1 MKSNVVVVSES
12 FARTYFP
19 KGDAIGQ
26 RVAIDMM
33 DDPPP
38 TEIVGIVG
46 DLKHESLTA
55 QSRPT
60 AYWPHPQLVY
70 SAMSFVL
77 RTDADPRSLA
87 APLEDAVRSVDR
99 DQPLSEVR
107 TMAQW
112 VDASLVRT
120 RFNAMLLAVFGG
132 LALTLAAIG
141 IYGVLSQAVGQR
153 RPEIGIRMALG
164 ASNDSIR
171 KMVVA
176 GGARLVLLGMAVGI
190 PAALALTRFLSS
202 LLFET
207 SGRDPATVAGVVGM
221 LGAVA
226 LAASYVPAWRASR
239 VEPVEALRNRT

>member
-1 MKSNVVVVSES
+1 MLRSLVGSEMCI
-12 FARTYFP
+12 R
-19 KGDAIGQ
+19 D
-26 RVAIDMM
+26 
-33 DDPPP
+33 
-38 TEIVGIVG
+38 
-46 DLKHESLTA
+46 SLTT

-176 GGARLVLLGMAVGI
+176 GGARLVLLG
-190 PAALALTRFLSS
+190 
-202 LLFET
+202 
-207 SGRDPATVAGVVGM
+207 
-221 LGAVA
+221 
-226 LAASYVPAWRASR
+226 
-239 VEPVEALRNRT
+239 